1 MIKSNKKTK
10 NKIILIA
17 VVVLGIVILGKY
29 LINVAKLSPVL
40 FQLLFNKE
48 IQLKKSD
55 HNINLLLLGIGGGKH
70 EGPNLT
76 DTIMFVSINPDRQK
90 VTLVSIP
97 RDLWAPELKAKINTA
112 YAYGEDKK
120 KGSGKMLAKA
130 VVSKILNQPVDY
142 VVRIDFDGFIK
153 AVDMV
158 GGLDIQVERTLDD
171 YEYPIEGKEND
182 VCGHTEEEVQKL
194 ATAAAQLEAFPCR
207 YTHFHMDK
215 GLQHMDGETS
225 LRFVRSRRGLGEE
238 GTDFARS
245 ARQAKVISSFKSK
258 LLSAQTLLNPVKMI
272 SLYETMNTNIDTD
285 IQQSEFDD
293 FVRLFQKMK
302 GAKIQSAV
310 LDMGDEEK
318 GRFGLLANPQTATD
332 YGNQW
337 VLIPRSGNGNFTEI
351 QKYVECEIKTGICVV
366 SPTPK

>member
-1 MIKSNKKTK
+1 MTKTNQKTK
-10 NKIILIA
+10 NKIILVA
-17 VVVLGIVILGKY
+17 VVVLGLVILGKY
-29 LINVAKLSPVL
+29 LIGVAKLSPVL

-76 DTIMFVSINPDRQK
+76 DTIIFASIDQSKNK
-90 VTLVSIP
+90 TVLFSIP
-97 RDLWAPELKAKINTA
+97 RDLWIPDINAKINTA
-112 YAYGEDKK
+112 YAVGEDKK
-120 KGSGKMLAKA
+120 KGGGLILTKA
-130 VVSKILNQPVDY
+130 VVSKIVNQPIDY

-158 GGLDIQVERTLDD
+158 GGLDIEVEKTLDD

-182 VCGHTEEEVQKL
+182 ACGHTEEDVQKL

-207 YTHFHMDK
+207 YTHFHVDK

-225 LRFVRSRRGLGEE
+225 LRFVRSRHGLGEE

-245 ARQAKVISSFKSK
+245 ARQAKVISSFKSR
-258 LLSAQTLLNPVKMI
+258 LLSAQTLLNPMKMI
-272 SLYETMNTNIDTD
+272 SLYETMSANIDTD
-285 IQQSEFDD
+285 IEQSEFDD

-302 GAKIQSAV
+302 GVKIQSAV
-310 LDMGDEEK
+310 LDMGDEDK
-318 GRFGLLANPQTATD
+318 GRFGLLANPQTAIEYD
-332 YGNQW
+332 NQW
-337 VLIPRSGNGNFTEI
+337 VLIPRLGNGNFAEI
-351 QKYVECEIKTGICVV
+351 QKYVECEIKTGACIV
-366 SPTPK
+366 SPSPK